1 MTENLAHPQFSKGLS
16 GYKVEEVDSYI
27 DKVLDTIKD
36 LKDQNEVLEEK
47 IGVLAES
54 LQKYREDEDSLR
66 EALLGAQKMG
76 DSIVKNANN
85 KAEITMREASVKA
98 AHIVEEARKKVED
111 EKDEQEA
118 GRILDNLLARQ
129 DEALQLA
136 AAVQTQLAQAET
148 AAQDVRRS
156 EDDVADVRNRME
168 RLREEQRALNGPARE
183 VLESQTTALRQ
194 LRALSSTL
202 ATEQER
208 LAELEG
214 RLISETPARSIK
226 NLPLLLLGAALFL
239 AGAGTLLAAWRLGV
253 TSLPLTQGLEMPV
266 NLWSGYLILFCGVGF
281 LAAGLPHDG
290 PERRRRKNEFAH
302 LQSRRDACAAH
313 VAELKEQAR
322 ADAIANG
329 IRKENPNANIVYIK
343 GDQFTNELIAAIQN
357 GKNIEFRSKY
367 READLFLIDDVQFI
381 AGKESTQEEF
391 FHTFN
396 KLYEE
401 HKQIVMTSDRK
412 PSDML
417 TLEDRLKTRF
427 EWGLLADIQPPD
439 YETRMAILKNKAK
452 NLGLNLSDDVCNYIA
467 INVTNNVRQ
476 IEGTVKKILAYRDLN
491 NMPLDLPNI
500 SRAIDDMFKSEGN
513 ALPTPSLIISQV
525 CKFYSIDEVLL
536 RGTQK
541 NKGTAEARQIAMYL
555 IRKLTNLSLPDIGK
569 EFARDHS
576 TVLYAIRK
584 VEVALKNGDTT
595 MQNNIRDI
603 TANINSCL

>member
-1 MTENLAHPQFSKGLS
+1 MYSSAYVWAKVLSHMEERLGAVTVSAWFDDAEVVELNENNLILYSPSDFRREIIRRRCTDYIQDALKEVFNSDAKLMVFGDEELDTFKQKGKSVSSMDFNPQFTFDNFVVGPSNRFAHSAAIAVSK
-16 GYKVEEVDSYI
+16 
-27 DKVLDTIKD
+27 
-36 LKDQNEVLEEK
+36 
-47 IGVLAES
+47 
-54 LQKYREDEDSLR
+54 
-66 EALLGAQKMG
+66 
-76 DSIVKNANN
+76 
-85 KAEITMREASVKA
+85 
-98 AHIVEEARKKVED
+98 
-111 EKDEQEA
+111 
-118 GRILDNLLARQ
+118 
-129 DEALQLA
+129 
-136 AAVQTQLAQAET
+136 
-148 AAQDVRRS
+148 
-156 EDDVADVRNRME
+156 
-168 RLREEQRALNGPARE
+168 
-183 VLESQTTALRQ
+183 
-194 LRALSSTL
+194 
-202 ATEQER
+202 
-208 LAELEG
+208 
-214 RLISETPARSIK
+214 TPGQVY
-226 NLPLLLLGAALFL
+226 NPLFL
-239 AGAGTLLAAWRLGV
+239 YG
-253 TSLPLTQGLEMPV
+253 PP
-266 NLWSGYLILFCGVGF
+266 GVG
-281 LAAGLPHDG
+281 
-290 PERRRRKNEFAH
+290 KTH
-302 LQSRRDACAAH
+302 L
-313 VAELKEQAR
+313 LY
-322 ADAIANG
+322 AIANG
-329 IRKENPNANIVYIK
+329 IRKENPHANIVYIK

>member
-1 MTENLAHPQFSKGLS
+1 MYSSAYVWAKVLSHVEERLGAVTVSAWFDDAEVVELNENNLILYSPSDFRREIIRRRCTDYIQDALKEVFNSDAKLLVFGDEELETFKQKGKSVSSMDFNPQFTFDNFVVGPSNRFAHSAAIAVSK
-16 GYKVEEVDSYI
+16 
-27 DKVLDTIKD
+27 
-36 LKDQNEVLEEK
+36 
-47 IGVLAES
+47 
-54 LQKYREDEDSLR
+54 
-66 EALLGAQKMG
+66 
-76 DSIVKNANN
+76 
-85 KAEITMREASVKA
+85 
-98 AHIVEEARKKVED
+98 
-111 EKDEQEA
+111 
-118 GRILDNLLARQ
+118 
-129 DEALQLA
+129 
-136 AAVQTQLAQAET
+136 
-148 AAQDVRRS
+148 
-156 EDDVADVRNRME
+156 
-168 RLREEQRALNGPARE
+168 
-183 VLESQTTALRQ
+183 
-194 LRALSSTL
+194 
-202 ATEQER
+202 
-208 LAELEG
+208 
-214 RLISETPARSIK
+214 TPGQVY
-226 NLPLLLLGAALFL
+226 NPLFL
-239 AGAGTLLAAWRLGV
+239 YG
-253 TSLPLTQGLEMPV
+253 PP
-266 NLWSGYLILFCGVGF
+266 GVG
-281 LAAGLPHDG
+281 
-290 PERRRRKNEFAH
+290 KTH
-302 LQSRRDACAAH
+302 L
-313 VAELKEQAR
+313 LY
-322 ADAIANG
+322 AIANG

>member
-1 MTENLAHPQFSKGLS
+1 MYSSAYVWAKVLSHMEERLGAVTVSAWFDDAEVVELNENNLILYSPSDFRREIIRRRCTDYIQDALKEVFNSDAKLMVFGDEELDAFKQKGKSVSSMDFNPQFTFDNFVVGPSNRFAYSAAIAVSK
-16 GYKVEEVDSYI
+16 
-27 DKVLDTIKD
+27 
-36 LKDQNEVLEEK
+36 
-47 IGVLAES
+47 
-54 LQKYREDEDSLR
+54 
-66 EALLGAQKMG
+66 
-76 DSIVKNANN
+76 
-85 KAEITMREASVKA
+85 
-98 AHIVEEARKKVED
+98 
-111 EKDEQEA
+111 
-118 GRILDNLLARQ
+118 
-129 DEALQLA
+129 
-136 AAVQTQLAQAET
+136 
-148 AAQDVRRS
+148 
-156 EDDVADVRNRME
+156 
-168 RLREEQRALNGPARE
+168 
-183 VLESQTTALRQ
+183 
-194 LRALSSTL
+194 
-202 ATEQER
+202 
-208 LAELEG
+208 
-214 RLISETPARSIK
+214 TPGQVY
-226 NLPLLLLGAALFL
+226 NPLFL
-239 AGAGTLLAAWRLGV
+239 YG
-253 TSLPLTQGLEMPV
+253 PP
-266 NLWSGYLILFCGVGF
+266 GVG
-281 LAAGLPHDG
+281 
-290 PERRRRKNEFAH
+290 KTH
-302 LQSRRDACAAH
+302 L
-313 VAELKEQAR
+313 LY
-322 ADAIANG
+322 AIANG
-329 IRKENPNANIVYIK
+329 IRKENPDANIVYIK

>member
-1 MTENLAHPQFSKGLS
+1 MYSSAYVWAKVLSHMEERLGAVTVSAWFDDAEVVELNENNLILYSPSDFRREIIRRRCTDYIQDALKEVFNSDAKLMVFGDEELDTFKQKGKSVSSMDFNPQFTFDNFVVGPSNRFAHSAAIAVSK
-16 GYKVEEVDSYI
+16 
-27 DKVLDTIKD
+27 
-36 LKDQNEVLEEK
+36 
-47 IGVLAES
+47 
-54 LQKYREDEDSLR
+54 
-66 EALLGAQKMG
+66 
-76 DSIVKNANN
+76 
-85 KAEITMREASVKA
+85 
-98 AHIVEEARKKVED
+98 
-111 EKDEQEA
+111 
-118 GRILDNLLARQ
+118 
-129 DEALQLA
+129 
-136 AAVQTQLAQAET
+136 
-148 AAQDVRRS
+148 
-156 EDDVADVRNRME
+156 
-168 RLREEQRALNGPARE
+168 
-183 VLESQTTALRQ
+183 
-194 LRALSSTL
+194 
-202 ATEQER
+202 
-208 LAELEG
+208 
-214 RLISETPARSIK
+214 TPGQVY
-226 NLPLLLLGAALFL
+226 NPLFL
-239 AGAGTLLAAWRLGV
+239 YG
-253 TSLPLTQGLEMPV
+253 PP
-266 NLWSGYLILFCGVGF
+266 GVG
-281 LAAGLPHDG
+281 
-290 PERRRRKNEFAH
+290 KTH
-302 LQSRRDACAAH
+302 L
-313 VAELKEQAR
+313 LY
-322 ADAIANG
+322 AIANG

-603 TANINSCL
+603 IANINSCL

>member
-1 MTENLAHPQFSKGLS
+1 MYSSAYVWAKVLSHMEERLGAVTVSAWFDDAEVVELNENNLILYSPSDFRREIIRRRCTDYIQDALKEVFNSDAKLMVFGDEELDAFKQKGKSVSSMDFNPQFTFDNFVVGPSNRFAHSAAIAVSK
-16 GYKVEEVDSYI
+16 
-27 DKVLDTIKD
+27 
-36 LKDQNEVLEEK
+36 
-47 IGVLAES
+47 
-54 LQKYREDEDSLR
+54 
-66 EALLGAQKMG
+66 
-76 DSIVKNANN
+76 
-85 KAEITMREASVKA
+85 
-98 AHIVEEARKKVED
+98 
-111 EKDEQEA
+111 
-118 GRILDNLLARQ
+118 
-129 DEALQLA
+129 
-136 AAVQTQLAQAET
+136 
-148 AAQDVRRS
+148 
-156 EDDVADVRNRME
+156 
-168 RLREEQRALNGPARE
+168 
-183 VLESQTTALRQ
+183 
-194 LRALSSTL
+194 
-202 ATEQER
+202 
-208 LAELEG
+208 
-214 RLISETPARSIK
+214 TPGQVY
-226 NLPLLLLGAALFL
+226 NPLFL
-239 AGAGTLLAAWRLGV
+239 YG
-253 TSLPLTQGLEMPV
+253 PP
-266 NLWSGYLILFCGVGF
+266 GVG
-281 LAAGLPHDG
+281 
-290 PERRRRKNEFAH
+290 KTH
-302 LQSRRDACAAH
+302 L
-313 VAELKEQAR
+313 LY
-322 ADAIANG
+322 AIANG

-603 TANINSCL
+603 TANINSCQ

>member
-1 MTENLAHPQFSKGLS
+1 MYSSAYVWAKVLSNMEERLGAVTVSAWFDDAEVVELTDDQLILYSSSDFRREIIKKRCTEYIQDALKEIFNSDAKLVVFGDEELNAYKNRSAQPSTSMDFNPQFSFDSFIVGPS
-16 GYKVEEVDSYI
+16 NRFAHGAAIAVTNHPGEVYNP
-27 DKVLDTIKD
+27 LF
-36 LKDQNEVLEEK
+36 L
-47 IGVLAES
+47 
-54 LQKYREDEDSLR
+54 Y
-66 EALLGAQKMG
+66 
-76 DSIVKNANN
+76 
-85 KAEITMREASVKA
+85 
-98 AHIVEEARKKVED
+98 
-111 EKDEQEA
+111 
-118 GRILDNLLARQ
+118 
-129 DEALQLA
+129 
-136 AAVQTQLAQAET
+136 
-148 AAQDVRRS
+148 
-156 EDDVADVRNRME
+156 
-168 RLREEQRALNGPARE
+168 GPA
-183 VLESQTTALRQ
+183 
-194 LRALSSTL
+194 
-202 ATEQER
+202 
-208 LAELEG
+208 
-214 RLISETPARSIK
+214 
-226 NLPLLLLGAALFL
+226 
-239 AGAGTLLAAWRLGV
+239 
-253 TSLPLTQGLEMPV
+253 
-266 NLWSGYLILFCGVGF
+266 GVG
-281 LAAGLPHDG
+281 
-290 PERRRRKNEFAH
+290 KTH
-302 LQSRRDACAAH
+302 L
-313 VAELKEQAR
+313 LY
-322 ADAIANG
+322 AIANG
-329 IRKENPNANIVYIK
+329 IRKRKPDAKVVYIK
-343 GDQFTNELIAAIQN
+343 GDEFTNELIAAIQS

-367 READLFLIDDVQFI
+367 READLFLIDDIQFI